1 MSGLNEP
8 WVAFVALTVW
18 GAIGMKME
26 QAPGIFIGGAVGLLI
41 SYGLDVLPEIY
52 GDAAVIVPVAAIVL
66 AISCK
71 IKEMFPLVCNFGLFI
86 FLAIGSADHFI
97 EQRLQLQ
104 YLQDLAFG
112 AICFWIV
119 PGLVLKAR
127 SDSAARS

>member
-1 MSGLNEP
+1 MHQSLDQL
-8 WVAFVALTVW
+8 LT
-18 GAIGMKME
+18 
-26 QAPGIFIGGAVGLLI
+26 
-41 SYGLDVLPEIY
+41 PERTY
-52 GDAAVIVPVAAIVL
+52 TR
-66 AISCK
+66 K